1 MEVEII
7 STGDEVITG
16 FITDTNVS
24 WLCQE
29 LLSLGIQAHF
39 RHSVGD
45 NLEDITSLISERRKT
60 MTNIFIERWPT
71 DKNQTPL
78 DLFHQFDDIRGK
90 NTSFGKNKF
99 FKFTFYFVLT

>member
-45 NLEDITSLISERRKT
+45 NLEDITSLISERSKHC
-60 MTNIFIERWPT
+60 
-71 DKNQTPL
+71 
-78 DLFHQFDDIRGK
+78 DLLLVNGGLGLADVSCLKLI
-90 NTSFGKNKF
+90 SNKLCSL
-99 FKFTFYFVLT
+99 KGQL